1 MPAIQPARLRHQVV
15 ELSQAYR
22 QPEIFIRRLHDMLGL
37 YTDRTHKPGRSGEP
51 KPLMQAYNV
60 PTPVMRQ
67 IMAEIKTVAQAN
79 LADTLVLCDLLWKQ
93 PYLECRSL
101 AASILGYYEAQ
112 DYSPVIERMNAWLSE
127 EGKGQVTDLILENAT
142 RQLRTNGASVLLE
155 WIKDYL
161 SSEQKFAANI
171 GLRMLAILAREGDL
185 ENLPTIFKLINPMLR
200 KVPQVLKQD
209 LTRLVSELARRSPG
223 ETAYVLRKNLDS
235 EDSPDAAWII
245 RQALNSFPAT
255 YQESL
260 RAAMRSQGMQ

>member
-1 MPAIQPARLRHQVV
+1 
-15 ELSQAYR
+15 
-22 QPEIFIRRLHDMLGL
+22 
-37 YTDRTHKPGRSGEP
+37 
-51 KPLMQAYNV
+51 
-60 PTPVMRQ
+60 MRQ
-67 IMAEIKTVAQAN
+67 IMAEIKTVVQAN
-79 LADTLVLCDLLWKQ
+79 PAESLVLCDLLWKQ

-112 DYSPVIERMNAWLSE
+112 DYTPVIERMDAWLSE

-142 RQLRTNGASVLLE
+142 RQLRTSGTSVLFD

-161 SSEQKFAANI
+161 SSEQKFAPNI

-200 KVPQVLKQD
+200 KVPQFLKHD
-209 LTRLVSELARRSPG
+209 LIKLMSELARRSPG

-245 RQALNSFPAT
+245 RQTLNSFPT
-255 YQESL
+255 NYQENL
-260 RAAMRSQGMQ
+260 RAAMRLQGMQ